1 MSTPDRPTQHPFN
14 MHTHIHQQPE
24 AFANAV
30 VRNQDAVDAFARHV
44 AELDRLYVVGIGTS
58 WHAALM
64 AEHFMREY
72 GGGMPAQA
80 VHSFDFVLYGPPL
93 TARDA
98 VVVVSHTGGKNYSVA
113 ALERARSSAASV
125 ALVTGEAGAERHDA
139 VEHLFVTVRPE
150 GSATYTFS
158 YTSALAVLAQLAFWI
173 GAHRTGVPNLM
184 GTLLTG
190 EVPAALRAALDTEAQ
205 MRELATRHAGARHI
219 WLSGGGPAGV
229 TALEVALKIKE
240 AAYLMAEGIPTEQML
255 HGPFQASDPDDLLAL
270 VAPAGPAQ
278 ARTTDLAAEATEVGL
293 SLIVVS
299 DGSYSGPADS
309 VVNVLPVPEP
319 FAAIAALIPL
329 HFFAYWLAIEQ
340 GTNPDRFRLDDERFA
355 RAFALAKL

>member
-1 MSTPDRPTQHPFN
+1 MSTADRPTQHPFN

-30 VRNQDAVDAFARHV
+30 VRNRDVVDGFARRI
-44 AELDRLYVVGIGTS
+44 ANLDRIFIVGIGTS

-93 TARDA
+93 TERDA
-98 VVVVSHTGGKNYSVA
+98 VVVVSHTGGKNYSVE
-113 ALERARSSAASV
+113 ALERANGSAAPF
-125 ALVTGEAGAERHDA
+125 ALVAGEAGAERHDA
-139 VEHLFVTVRPE
+139 VEHLFITVPPE

-158 YTSALAVLAQLAFWI
+158 YTSALAVLAQLAGRI
-173 GAHRTGVPNLM
+173 GAYRSGTTTLQE
-184 GTLLTG
+184 TLLTD
-190 EVPAALRAALDTEAQ
+190 EVPAALRAALDTENQ
-205 MRELATRHAGARHI
+205 MRELATRHANARHI
-219 WLSGGGPAGV
+219 WLAGGGPAGV
-229 TALEVALKIKE
+229 TAMEVALKIKE

-255 HGPFQASDPDDLLAL
+255 HGPFQASDPQDLMLL

-278 ARTTDLAAEATEVGL
+278 ARTTDLAAETAEIGL
-293 SLIVVS
+293 DLIVVS
-299 DGSYSGPADS
+299 DGSYNGPADA
-309 VVNVLPVPEP
+309 VINVPAVPEA

-329 HFFAYWLAIEQ
+329 HLFAYWLAIEK

-355 RAFALAKL
+355 RAFALTKL